1 MILFVLQAVLLGLAL
16 AMDAFSISIA
26 NGINESRM
34 SRKKTLSIPITF
46 AFFQFIMPL
55 IGWFLVRSLQDYFE
69 SFQKLVPYI
78 ALILLYLIGGKM
90 IASGLNELWA
100 TEADESKGGMILN
113 PLTLFIQGIA
123 TSIDALSVGLTIS
136 EYSFIYAFQVSV
148 VIAVVTFA
156 VCLIGIKFG
165 KRIGNR
171 ISMGAG
177 IFGGMILMVIG
188 TKIFLS
194 GI

>member
-1 MILFVLQAVLLGLAL
+1 MILFMLQAVLLGLAL

-26 NGINESRM
+26 NGINESGM
-34 SRKKTLSIPITF
+34 SRRKTLSIPITF

-55 IGWFLVRSLQDYFE
+55 IGWFLVSFLQDYFE
-69 SFQKLVPYI
+69 SFQKLIPYI
-78 ALILLYLIGGKM
+78 ALVLLYLIGGKM
-90 IASGLNELWA
+90 IASGLNELWTA
-100 TEADESKGGMILN
+100 ETEEKKGVILD

-148 VIAVVTFA
+148 VIAVVTFV
-156 VCLIGIKFG
+156 VCTIGIKFG

>member
-1 MILFVLQAVLLGLAL
+1 MILFILQAVLLGLAL

-26 NGINESRM
+26 NGINESGM
-34 SRKKTLSIPITF
+34 SKRKTLSIPLTF

-55 IGWFLVRSLQDYFE
+55 IGWYLVRVLQDYFE
-69 SFQKLVPYI
+69 SFQQLIPYI
-78 ALILLYLIGGKM
+78 ALVLLYLIGGKM
-90 IASGLNELWA
+90 IASGLNDIWA
-100 TEADESKGGMILN
+100 SEPNEKGGMILN

-136 EYSFIYAFQVSV
+136 EYRFIYALQVSI
-148 VIAVVTFA
+148 VIAVVTFI
-156 VCLIGIKFG
+156 VCMIGIRFG
-165 KRIGNR
+165 KRIGNH
-171 ISMGAG
+171 ISTGAG
-177 IFGGMILMVIG
+177 LIGGMILMVIG